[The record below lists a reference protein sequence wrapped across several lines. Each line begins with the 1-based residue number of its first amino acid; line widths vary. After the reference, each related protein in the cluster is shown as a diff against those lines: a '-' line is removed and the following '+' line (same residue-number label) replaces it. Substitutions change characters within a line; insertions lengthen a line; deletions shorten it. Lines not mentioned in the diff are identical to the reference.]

1 MVHICTPP
9 TWGTGWWRS
18 GRGSGRRLVTGGCV
32 CRETSRTGRPRLV
45 RAVLYLSFSLSIN
58 LSTYLSLYLSIYLSI
73 FLSLYLSIYLSIDL
87 SVCLSIHLRRR
98 PRRPAASAHERSA
111 AAAARPRR
119 RRLLRSLGSMSARLD
134 GDQRTELVHRNSSG
148 DPKGATKGVDIYPL
162 ANPNPNPNPNP

>member
-32 CRETSRTGRPRLV
+32 CRETSRTARPRLV
-45 RAVLYLSFSLSIN
+45 RAVLYLSFSLSLYLPIS
-58 LSTYLSLYLSIYLSI
+58 LSIYLSLYLSI
-73 FLSLYLSIYLSIDL
+73 
-87 SVCLSIHLRRR
+87 CLSICLSFFLRRR

-119 RRLLRSLGSMSARLD
+119 RRRLRALGSMSARLD